1 MNEKA
6 KARLKC
12 VDAMYELYPRG
23 RKLIYEAFDKLGSDL
38 TRTQQ
43 MILLALTAE
52 DNLSMS
58 QLADRICTSNEQ
70 ATRAVAK
77 LVDRDYLV
85 RKQNTLNRRVV
96 NITLTDKARAYIA
109 ESKQR
114 VLDATVGRANG
125 LSDEDMSR
133 IHESINTVLGILNK
147 LEG

>member
-1 MNEKA
+1 
-6 KARLKC
+6 
-12 VDAMYELYPRG
+12 
-23 RKLIYEAFDKLGSDL
+23 
-38 TRTQQ
+38 

-96 NITLTDKARAYIA
+96 NITLTDKARAYVE